1 MHLGRRYKLACYGEI
16 KGAGGRRVIDEKN
29 SKDGSR
35 TLKETK
41 EKIKANSKQ
50 LPLQMTF
57 ICMVRRELKE
67 NKYQEI

>member
-1 MHLGRRYKLACYGEI
+1 MGKSRGLEK
-16 KGAGGRRVIDEKN
+16 GRRVIDEKN

-50 LPLQMTF
+50 LLLQMTF

>member
-1 MHLGRRYKLACYGEI
+1 MGKSRGLEK
-16 KGAGGRRVIDEKN
+16 GRRVIDEKN

-35 TLKETK
+35 TLKETE

-50 LPLQMTF
+50 LLLQMTF

>member
-1 MHLGRRYKLACYGEI
+1 MGKSRGLDR
-16 KGAGGRRVIDEKN
+16 GRRVRDEKN
-29 SKDGSR
+29 SKNGGR

-57 ICMVRRELKE
+57 ICMVRSELKE